1 MWRWLVLLATLW
13 PLVYAVLFIGD
24 VVPAGPASWLLHL
37 GTIFWLLG
45 LLAISIV
52 DIFRNPVLTETSR
65 TVWVVLLFVGNMIA
79 FPAYWLLYLR
89 DPRPAV

>member
-1 MWRWLVLLATLW
+1 MLLATLW
-13 PLVYAVLFIGD
+13 TLVYAVLYFGD
-24 VVPAGPASWLLHL
+24 VVPAGPVSVLAHL

-65 TVWVVLLFVGNMIA
+65 TVWVVLLA
-79 FPAYWLLYLR
+79 SAT
-89 DPRPAV
+89 